1 MVSHVKI
8 YAIHANKYRGCHAV
22 PSCQQKS
29 EENLVFIDTKNLY
42 SMSCI
47 YVCISVSD
55 IIGRRL
61 AQRLSRV
68 I

>member
-1 MVSHVKI
+1 MISHVKI

-29 EENLVFIDTKNLY
+29 EENLVFIDTKHLY
-42 SMSCI
+42 IACHA

-55 IIGRRL
+55 IIGRRP